1 MKSNNVFKMAT
12 ILLAVALMLSLVGGS
27 IASATSGPGE
37 PEPAK
42 VSAYANYFYR
52 TPAVITTTGTIYT
65 ASPLTRNGVDISKIV
80 VWNSADVFVTAVV
93 SGTAA
98 VTVTPQFSAD
108 QLNWVNATYTYLANT
123 TVDTTTTTS
132 VANGAYQVVLNSS
145 TSKYIKLPM
154 TGAYMRFKIDSAGT
168 ITPTIAVVLKS
179 N

>member
-1 MKSNNVFKMAT
+1 MKGNNIFKIAT
-12 ILLAVALMLSLVGGS
+12 VLLSAALMLSLVGGS
-27 IASATSGPGE
+27 IASATSGPGD

-42 VSAYANYFYR
+42 ISAYANYFYR
-52 TPAVITTTGTIYT
+52 TPAVITTTGTLYT
-65 ASPLTRNGVDISKIV
+65 ASPLTRNGVDISRII

-123 TVDTTTTTS
+123 TVNTTTTTS
-132 VANGAYQVVLNSS
+132 VAKATYQVVLNSS
-145 TSKYIKLPM
+145 TSTYIKLPM
-154 TGAYMRFKIDSAGT
+154 TGAYLRFKIDSAGT
-168 ITPTIAVVLKS
+168 ITPSIAVVLKS